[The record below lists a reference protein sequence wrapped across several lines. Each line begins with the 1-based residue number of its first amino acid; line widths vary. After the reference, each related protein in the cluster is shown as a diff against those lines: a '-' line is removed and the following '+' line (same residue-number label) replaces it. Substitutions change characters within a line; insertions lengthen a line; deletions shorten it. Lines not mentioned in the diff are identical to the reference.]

1 VFLDYLFFELL
12 CYALIFFVLSD
23 ALEIVSDRVD

>member
-1 VFLDYLFFELL
+1 VFLDYLFFEIVVLS
-12 CYALIFFVLSD
+12 IKIFVLSD